1 MGMVM
6 NIIDIA
12 SLKPAS
18 GGSPRFEGSHYGAS
32 VSFFVV
38 TSSPGKGADK
48 HRHPY
53 EEVFV
58 ILEGN
63 TEVIIGGKQQSVAG
77 GNIVVIPPNT
87 WHEFKNRSSHNLL
100 MVNVHPVPKMI
111 QEDWT

>member
-1 MGMVM
+1 MAM

-18 GGSPRFEGSHYGAS
+18 GGSPRFEGSHYGAN

-38 TSSPGKGADK
+38 MSATGKGADK

-58 ILEGN
+58 ILEGDI
-63 TEVIIGGKQQSVAG
+63 EVIIHGELRRIQA
-77 GNIVVIPPNT
+77 GNIVVIPANA
-87 WHEFKNRSSHNLL
+87 WHEFKNRSSQPAL
-100 MVNVHPVPKMI
+100 MVNIHPVPKML